1 MDQEYKKDLPST
13 EVHLQYDMAKY
24 VMGWMSH
31 CSNDVESVQ
40 WIETFKQ
47 EKGLFVAD
55 FIKVCLKLVNIAREL
70 ERAYE
75 DKPELCVL
83 LKEGTGQ
90 LLKFVCT
97 QDSLYL

>member
-1 MDQEYKKDLPST
+1 MDLEYIQDLPSS
-13 EVHLQYDMAKY
+13 EMCLQYDMAKY
-24 VMGWMSH
+24 VCGWMEH
-31 CSNDVESVQ
+31 CSNEVESVQ

-55 FIKVCLKLVNIAREL
+55 FIKVCLKLVNMAREL

-83 LKEGTGQ
+83 LKEGVSQ